1 MAFRLTSRIKDMKE
15 FMNGLFGT
23 LFAVLIVICY
33 FEYQA
38 KRDFERGQVQLSK
51 MLDAAVATC
60 DTRKD
65 LSP

>member
-1 MAFRLTSRIKDMKE
+1 MKE